1 MCKTIVCG
9 ANILLAEL
17 TAIHQGLKLVMDLN
31 VNEIM
36 CYSDSLLAVNL
47 IANDTPRYHI
57 YAALIQNIKD
67 LLNDRN
73 ISLHHTLRE
82 GNQCADFFAKF
93 GANSDAA
100 LVVHQSP
107 PADLLPL
114 LRADALGIYFVRN

>member
-1 MCKTIVCG
+1 M
-9 ANILLAEL
+9 LAEL
-17 TAIHQGLKLVMDLN
+17 TAIYQGLKLVMGLN
-31 VNEIM
+31 TNEIM

-57 YAALIQNIKD
+57 YAVLIQNIKD

-82 GNQCADFFAKF
+82 GNQCADFFAKV
-93 GANSDAA
+93 GANSDAE
-100 LVVHQSP
+100 LVIHHSP

-114 LRADALGIYFVRN
+114 LRADALGTYFVRS